1 MKDESKGKAEPW
13 YPGYPKHRKKEQRK
27 L

>member
-13 YPGYPKHRKKEQRK
+13 YPG
-27 L
+27 